1 MVKHQGF
8 CSSNLVSDTTLNT
21 TVKPLSREVLPHS
34 LSRLQFPHLQ
44 PHHLPKQQLPAYPEE
59 RQNLPSHPIQLSY
72 QRYWTHSVCIG
83 TIPQKSMSSRL
94 EKITDSLKF
103 IETEKVKQM
112 QRQRKYSQLKE
123 QKKIPEKI
131 NNKIEIK
138 ISDKEFKTLVIKMLT
153 ELEKIIYVNI
163 ILIRNYKI

>member
-1 MVKHQGF
+1 MK
-8 CSSNLVSDTTLNT
+8 
-21 TVKPLSREVLPHS
+21 
-34 LSRLQFPHLQ
+34 
-44 PHHLPKQQLPAYPEE
+44 
-59 RQNLPSHPIQLSY
+59 RQRNLP
-72 QRYWTHSVCIG
+72 
-83 TIPQKSMSSRL
+83 
-94 EKITDSLKF
+94 
-103 IETEKVKQM
+103 
-112 QRQRKYSQLKE
+112 QLKE